1 MPRASSRNGTPVPM
15 DIDAKSDGSSVSS
28 EKAQTYAI
36 GQHVEA
42 KHMAQQV
49 GSFAAKWYSGV
60 VRKVHENG
68 ACDVLYDDGDKED
81 KVPLKF
87 LRKAKAAAPVKEQQ
101 PAAASSAASDD
112 DNDEPDEPISQGR
125 GKRKIVPTTC
135 MVDGFAVKR
144 QNMYD
149 LDEGEG
155 SVPHL
160 WLRIV
165 TGLASEQRAVS
176 SAGGFRGS
184 GRPYAR
190 SSATSAAPEGLLW
203 PPVASRACAQGV
215 QGATLHLF
223 NAQVWDR
230 ELGEKDVAFAGQE
243 RKAWDA
249 PREPK
254 AAKKG
259 PRVASAAETVRRHLA
274 PPRATS
280 RHLAPPRATS
290 RHLAPPRATSHRRT
304 YRSPFGP
311 RTTLP
316 LPPRRIGSRR
326 MR

>member
-1 MPRASSRNGTPVPM
+1 M
-15 DIDAKSDGSSVSS
+15 DIDAKSDESSESS
-28 EKAQTYAI
+28 EKAQTYAV

-60 VRKVHENG
+60 VRKVHGNG
-68 ACDVLYDDGDKED
+68 VCDVLFDDGDKED

-87 LRKAKAAAPVKEQQ
+87 LRPRKAKAAAPVKEQQ
-101 PAAASSAASDD
+101 PAAASSAASNDG
-112 DNDEPDEPISQGR
+112 DEPDEPVSQGR
-125 GKRKIVPTTC
+125 SKRKIVPTTC

-190 SSATSAAPEGLLW
+190 SSATSAAPEGL
-203 PPVASRACAQGV
+203 P
-215 QGATLHLF
+215 
-223 NAQVWDR
+223 
-230 ELGEKDVAFAGQE
+230 
-243 RKAWDA
+243 
-249 PREPK
+249 
-254 AAKKG
+254 
-259 PRVASAAETVRRHLA
+259 
-274 PPRATS
+274 
-280 RHLAPPRATS
+280 
-290 RHLAPPRATSHRRT
+290 
-304 YRSPFGP
+304 
-311 RTTLP
+311 
-316 LPPRRIGSRR
+316 
-326 MR
+326 